1 MADVAIRWELLWN
14 SCNEIFSIWG
24 STSAKKQNCNWVGI
38 VSRFF
43 KCNSII
49 ENVIVTV
56 AAQMNKKW
64 VWWWKLKT
72 SSLLETHKSVFTDSD
87 TMSGVWSRRLN
98 SYLICRTNLICRFVR
113 CPACHGVSYRKDE
126 ANSMP
131 ERTAGRDN
139 WSKIWN
145 SVVSTNVP
153 CRHSKVCRLLRC
165 YLLSESDANRIII
178 YSCVALNPT
187 LT

>member
-1 MADVAIRWELLWN
+1 M
-14 SCNEIFSIWG
+14 
-24 STSAKKQNCNWVGI
+24 GI

-56 AAQMNKKW
+56 AAQMIKKW

-87 TMSGVWSRRLN
+87 TIESGVWCRRLN

-145 SVVSTNVP
+145 TVVSTNVP
-153 CRHSKVCRLLRC
+153 CRHSKVCRMLRC